1 MEKAIVLGCI
11 ADDFTGA
18 SDAASFLEKGGM
30 KVMLINGIPGEAVS
44 AAGFEAVVIAL
55 KTRTQETG
63 SAVADSLKAAAWL
76 KEQGA
81 SQLYLKYCSTFDSTR
96 TGNIG
101 PIADA
106 LLESC
111 GIPYTILCP
120 ALPVNKRTVKDG
132 CLYVDG
138 ILLHESSMKNHPLTP
153 MWDADI
159 EKLMQPQSK
168 YPCFK
173 ANTAMLKLPTA
184 EIHHKLAKFGAEHKH
199 FYVIPDYVD
208 DSDAEKIVEVFGG
221 LPLLTGGSG
230 VLEALGKKHASG
242 LRQQEAAMSHTA
254 GNGLILAGSC
264 SQATL
269 GQIKH
274 YIGDGGKAIRM
285 NPQELLEGKQT
296 VETLWAEMS
305 AFAGETV
312 LIYSSDEAREVRK
325 IQAEGLEKVSSLLEG
340 TTAEL
345 AKRAVA
351 AGYFRIIVAG
361 GETSGAVTKKLG
373 FEAYQIGE
381 SVAPGVPVMIPI
393 NNRDIRLV
401 LKSGNF
407 GQEDFFTRAL
417 KITGKERGNDA

>member
-30 KVMLINGIPGEAVS
+30 RVMLINGIPGEAVS

-63 SAVADSLKAAAWL
+63 SAVKESLEAAAWL

-81 SQLYLKYCSTFDSTR
+81 SQIYLKYCSTFDSTR

-106 LLESC
+106 LLESSD
-111 GIPYTILCP
+111 IPYTILCP

-159 EKLMQPQSK
+159 EKLMRPQSK

-173 ANTAMLKLPTA
+173 VNTAMLKLPAA
-184 EIHHKLAKFGAEHKH
+184 EILQKIAQFGAEHKH
-199 FYVIPDYVD
+199 FYVIPDYTAD
-208 DSDAEKIVEVFGG
+208 QDAEKIVEVFGG

-230 VLEALGKKHASG
+230 ILEALGKKHASG
-242 LRQQEAAMSHTA
+242 LMHQEAALSYSD
-254 GNGLILAGSC
+254 GKGLILAGSC

-274 YIGDGGKAIRM
+274 YISNGGKAIKM
-285 NPQELLEGKQT
+285 NPQELLDGKQT
-296 VETLWAEMS
+296 VETLWSELK

-312 LIYSSDEAREVRK
+312 LIYSSDEAQAIRE
-325 IQAEGLEKVSSLLEG
+325 IQAEGLEKVSTLLEG

-345 AKRAVA
+345 AERAA
-351 AGYFRIIVAG
+351 AEGFTRIIVAG

-381 SVAPGVPVMIPI
+381 SVAPGVPVMTPI
-393 NNRDIRLV
+393 NRRDIRLV

-407 GQEDFFTRAL
+407 GQEDFFARAL
-417 KITGKERGNDA
+417 KITGKDGSSDA